1 MFMSLASL
9 CSSKKPGDWGEAQRL
24 CVKGYHEVDCNSLS
38 IVNYGHSWPLFPDCN
53 LLAGFSLVPYACE
66 HIRGTAHC
74 PPGVGGNVRWQ
85 VAKQCRHPPS
95 SLKSRCL
102 DTLKLQMTPAPVS
115 QGDLA
120 SGPRTHWAH
129 RLIPWPRSSGY
140 GCNSAPADRHGY
152 PGQRLIRSSGLP
164 QGEQQGCRPLLS
176 MSSPFR
182 RIRPI
187 FLSELPRG
195 SSPCPSLIGF
205 LMPMVS
211 WSPFLCW

>member
-1 MFMSLASL
+1 MPVNIF
-9 CSSKKPGDWGEAQRL
+9 GAQ
-24 CVKGYHEVDCNSLS
+24 H
-38 IVNYGHSWPLFPDCN
+38 IVLQVS
-53 LLAGFSLVPYACE
+53 
-66 HIRGTAHC
+66 
-74 PPGVGGNVRWQ
+74 GGNVRWQ

-195 SSPCPSLIGF
+195 SSPLSIFNWLSDAHGILVTFPVLVVLFGGGTVLAEFLI
-205 LMPMVS
+205 S
-211 WSPFLCW
+211 I